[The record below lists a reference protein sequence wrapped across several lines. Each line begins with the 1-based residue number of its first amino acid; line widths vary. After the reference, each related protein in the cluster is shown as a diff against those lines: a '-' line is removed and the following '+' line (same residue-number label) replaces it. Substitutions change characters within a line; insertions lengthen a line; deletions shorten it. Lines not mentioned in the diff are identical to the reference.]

1 MSRIPITAAV
11 LSSIFISACATRT
24 PEDPSGGRG
33 NFIPATTPG
42 VVLENLQ
49 AALRDKN
56 TENYMLCLA
65 DDATRSRYPF
75 VFEPS
80 AEAKARYQSLFSTW
94 NRQSERQAFVSLMSR
109 LTSDQAP
116 ELLYQNLNIN
126 YSSPD
131 STIYVTDYQLVVEH
145 GIASIPTVLLGT
157 MVLTVTPEA
166 SGLWSISRW
175 ADAKRTSD
183 TVESTWSLLKAAAS
197 N

>member
-1 MSRIPITAAV
+1 MSWSVAALIT
-11 LSSIFISACATRT
+11 SCATRT
-24 PEDPSGGRG
+24 PEEPSGGRG

-65 DDATRSRYPF
+65 DEATRSRYPY

-94 NRQSERQAFVSLMSR
+94 TRQSERQAFVSLTSR
-109 LTSDQAP
+109 LTTDQFP
-116 ELLYQNLNIN
+116 ELSYQNLNIV

-157 MVLTVTPEA
+157 MVLTVTPEF

-175 ADAKRTSD
+175 SDARRSSD
-183 TVESTWSLLKAAAS
+183 TIESTWSLLKAAAS

>member
-1 MSRIPITAAV
+1 MVNIVAV
-11 LSSIFISACATRT
+11 LFSILVTSCATRT

-80 AEAKARYQSLFSTW
+80 AEAKARYQSLFIAW
-94 NRQSERQAFVSLMSR
+94 NRQSERQAFVSLTSR
-109 LTSDQAP
+109 LTLDQFP
-116 ELLYQNLNIN
+116 DLSYQNLNIN

-145 GIASIPTVLLGT
+145 GIASIPTVLHGT
-157 MVLTVTPEA
+157 MVLTVTPEV